1 MNFIISKIITR
12 ISQQSIVKYNWCV
25 NKIRESDMDRKFK
38 CRFFGYVELGMS
50 LSDITDDYRQQIL
63 KLAISKLCKRNTMND
78 DEIEIAE
85 EKMKLAN
92 VSTKEKRLFKAWKK
106 LNLKIELN
114 AWNISILNEKER
126 L

>member
-1 MNFIISKIITR
+1 
-12 ISQQSIVKYNWCV
+12 
-25 NKIRESDMDRKFK
+25 
-38 CRFFGYVELGMS
+38 MS
-50 LSDITDDYRQQIL
+50 LSDITDDYRQKIL

-92 VSTKEKRLFKAWKK
+92 VPTKEKRLFKAWKK
-106 LNLKIELN
+106 INLNIEIN

>member
-1 MNFIISKIITR
+1 
-12 ISQQSIVKYNWCV
+12 
-25 NKIRESDMDRKFK
+25 MDRKFQ

-50 LSDITDDYRQQIL
+50 LSEITDDYRQKIL

-78 DEIEIAE
+78 DEIQIAE

-92 VSTKEKRLFKAWKK
+92 VSTKENRLFKAWKK
-106 LNLKIELN
+106 LNLKIEIN
-114 AWNISILNEKER
+114 AWNINILNEKER